1 MNRLSKWAWLISFPA
16 YVSHFYT
23 ELLTWAPEVLPLQ
36 WAMSRVL
43 APWGVG
49 GGALLPKSASWNCC
63 LPVCGARPLRM
74 HIRQAHSPALAC
86 LSHPRA
92 VQLAKLEVPETSLS
106 LVCM

>member
-49 GGALLPKSASWNCC
+49 GGLCFPSQ
-63 LPVCGARPLRM
+63 
-74 HIRQAHSPALAC
+74 QAGTVAC
-86 LSHPRA
+86 LC
-92 VQLAKLEVPETSLS
+92 VELAH
-106 LVCM
+106 